1 MLSLSLST
9 FKLKKSNYTFGH
21 TQQNKDS
28 YMLINPL
35 LLVQIF
41 KDIEN
46 GMGMAPDV
54 CENMVREGW
63 AEWIDRTT
71 GTPVDLNHPRSILCL
86 THEGQK
92 RFAELTAL

>member
-1 MLSLSLST
+1 MVA
-9 FKLKKSNYTFGH
+9 SNK
-21 TQQNKDS
+21 NPDS

-35 LLVQIF
+35 LLVEIF
-41 KDIEN
+41 KDIES
-46 GMGMAPDV
+46 GTGMAPDV
-54 CENMVREGW
+54 CENMVQEGW

-92 RFAELTAL
+92 RFSELTAL